1 MGYEWRGRFGGGLE
15 AVVGARVSEGI
26 VLGEQVSAGY
36 GSRSIYRG
44 RVKRMV
50 VNDIVVVARLWQR
63 EWWWGRT
70 SQKLAVPRGH
80 GGECP
85 FVCYVGSARLVS
97 LSNTVKRQLIG
108 GCSRY
113 K

>member
-15 AVVGARVSEGI
+15 AVVGVSVRVSEGI
-26 VLGEQVSAGY
+26 VLGKQVSAGD
-36 GSRSIYRG
+36 GSRTIYRV

-50 VNDIVVVARLWQR
+50 VNAIVIVVAGLWQR

-85 FVCYVGSARLVS
+85 FVCYVSGQRGLS
-97 LSNTVKRQLIG
+97 L
-108 GCSRY
+108 
-113 K
+113 